1 MLRPWSLLLQI
12 DRQAGLAVHLQ
23 IAQYIVDEIQRGRLT
38 GGSALPGTREIARQ
52 LGVNRK
58 TVIQAFDE
66 LIAQGWL
73 CTQGRRGTFVLPA
86 LITTERPVAK
96 AKIIKEAVQQLESH
110 LIDFTDGVP
119 DSRLIPFDVLGRAYR
134 RALIATARANRLAYG
149 DPRGELPLRQA
160 LCTMLSQERGLNADV
175 DQICVVRGSQMGI
188 YLAAR
193 VLLKPGDAV
202 ALDTLTY
209 PPARAAFQAVG
220 AQTFAIAQDESGM
233 RPNELE
239 QLCQQ
244 RRLKAIYLTP
254 HHQFPTTT
262 MMPPERRMQ
271 LLALADR
278 YGFVIIEDDYD
289 HEFHFAHRPV
299 FPLASISTSDNVIYI
314 SSLSKVLAPGLRLG
328 YVFGPQDFIDRC
340 AAEVMLIDRQGNA
353 VTELAVTDL
362 MQSGELKRHIRR
374 ALRIYESRRN
384 IMAEEIKTLIGDK
397 VSFDLPNGGLALWLK
412 INIPLDMQRL
422 QSDASRQGVK
432 VLLGSDFAA
441 EGQAIQA
448 LRLGY
453 GSLEPEE
460 IKQGIQRLA
469 RAMELQIK

>member
-38 GGSALPGTREIARQ
+38 GGSALPGSRTIARQ
-52 LGVNRK
+52 LEVNRK

-73 CTQGRRGTFVLPA
+73 CTQGRRGTFVLPG
-86 LITTERPVAK
+86 LIAAPPPVARTK
-96 AKIIKEAVQQLESH
+96 VIKEEVQESH

-160 LCTMLSQERGLNADV
+160 LCTMLRQERGLNAEAG
-175 DQICVVRGSQMGI
+175 QMCVVRGSQMGI

-202 ALDTLTY
+202 ALDALSY
-209 PPARAAFQAVG
+209 PPARAAFQSAG
-220 AQTFAIAQDESGM
+220 AQTFAIKQDESGM
-233 RPNELE
+233 RPDELE
-239 QLCQQ
+239 SLCQSG
-244 RRLKAIYLTP
+244 RLKAIYLTP

-262 MMPPERRMQ
+262 MMPAERRMQ

-299 FPLASISTSDNVIYI
+299 FPLASMSNRDNVIYI

-340 AAEVMLIDRQGNA
+340 AAEVMLIDRQGNS
-353 VTELAVTDL
+353 VTELAVRDL

-384 IMAEEIKTLIGDK
+384 IMAEEIKALMGER
-397 VSFDLPNGGLALWLK
+397 VSFDLPDGGLALWLK
-412 INIPLDMQRL
+412 INLPLDMQRL
-422 QSDASRQGVK
+422 QSDAGRLGVK
-432 VLLGSDFAA
+432 VLPGSYFAA
-441 EGQAIQA
+441 EGDAIQA

-460 IKQGIQRLA
+460 IKQGIQRLYQ
-469 RAMELQIK
+469 AMELQAE